1 VWRKPPA
8 QTEINNM
15 SGERP
20 DHRFQRTSR
29 LTDAASF
36 GRVFRKARR
45 SRDNMFTV
53 LTTENE
59 VHKARLGM
67 AISKKY
73 CRLAVDR
80 NRLKRIIR
88 ESFRQHQVELEGL
101 DVVVLNQSG
110 TQRADNKALVDS
122 LTRHWI
128 RSRAGHATAQDTQ
141 ADG

>member
-1 VWRKPPA
+1 
-8 QTEINNM
+8 M

-45 SRDNMFTV
+45 SRDKMFTV
-53 LTTENE
+53 LTTENPGNE
-59 VHKARLGM
+59 ARLGM
-67 AISKKY
+67 AISKKH
-73 CRLAVDR
+73 CRLASDR

-88 ESFRQHQVELEGL
+88 ESFRQHRAELGGL
-101 DVVVLNQSG
+101 DIVVLNQSD
-110 TQRADNKALVDS
+110 TQQADNKALFDS
-122 LTRHWI
+122 LAAHWI
-128 RSRAGHATAQDTQ
+128 RSRASGATTQDKR

>member
-1 VWRKPPA
+1 
-8 QTEINNM
+8 M

-53 LTTENE
+53 LTTENSGHE
-59 VHKARLGM
+59 ARLGM
-67 AISKKY
+67 AISKKV
-73 CRLAVDR
+73 CRLASDR

-88 ESFRQHQVELEGL
+88 ESFRQHQAELEGL
-101 DVVVLNQSG
+101 DIVVLNQSG
-110 TQRADNKALVDS
+110 TQHADNKALFDS
-122 LTRHWI
+122 LAQHWTS
-128 RSRAGHATAQDTQ
+128 SRTSHATIQDKQ

>member
-1 VWRKPPA
+1 
-8 QTEINNM
+8 M

-53 LTTENE
+53 LTTENA

-73 CRLAVDR
+73 CRLAADR

-88 ESFRQHQVELEGL
+88 DSFRQHQAELEGL

-110 TQRADNKALVDS
+110 TQHADNKVLFDS
-122 LTRHWI
+122 LARHWI
-128 RSRAGHATAQDTQ
+128 RSRVSPATTQDAQ